1 MDLWVE
7 VVVDFMGF
15 VHGGRVGFF
24 HGGGDG
30 WLKERD
36 GVEKIIIVI
45 GEMRE
50 REIILYYF
58 IR

>member
-1 MDLWVE
+1 
-7 VVVDFMGF
+7 MGF

-36 GVEKIIIVI
+36 GVEKIIRVI

>member
-1 MDLWVE
+1 
-7 VVVDFMGF
+7 MGF
-15 VHGGRVGFF
+15 FHGGRVGFF

-36 GVEKIIIVI
+36 GVEKIIRVI

>member
-15 VHGGRVGFF
+15 VYGGRVGFF
-24 HGGGDG
+24 HDGGDG

-36 GVEKIIIVI
+36 GVEKIIRVI